1 MGVSVRR
8 SAPHAFIASIIIVAF
23 NRSMGI
29 AELPKPRC
37 HLFHLFYQVEIR
49 LGSPPQLSSLF
60 LLFFAAKY

>member
-1 MGVSVRR
+1 
-8 SAPHAFIASIIIVAF
+8 
-23 NRSMGI
+23 MGI